1 MEEIFMSAEE
11 LQRLKDTAKVN
22 VVENILVS
30 KGIVS
35 QAEFT
40 SEVNRFIKSKVS
52 EEEYEELDKSNLL

>member
-1 MEEIFMSAEE
+1 MNAEE

-22 VVENILVS
+22 VVERILVS

-40 SEVNRFIKSKVS
+40 SEVNRFIKSKVT
-52 EEEYEELDKSNLL
+52 EEQYEELEKSNLL

>member
-1 MEEIFMSAEE
+1 MSAEE
-11 LQRLKDTAKVN
+11 LQRLKDSAKAN
-22 VVENILVS
+22 VIENILVS

-40 SEVNRFIKSKVS
+40 SEVNRFIKSRVS

>member
-1 MEEIFMSAEE
+1 MSAEE

-40 SEVNRFIKSKVS
+40 SEVNRFIKSQVS
-52 EEEYEELDKSNLL
+52 EEQYEELDKSNLL

>member
-40 SEVNRFIKSKVS
+40 SEVNRFIKSQVS
-52 EEEYEELDKSNLL
+52 EEQYEELDKSNLL

>member
-40 SEVNRFIKSKVS
+40 SEVNRFIKSQVS

>member
-1 MEEIFMSAEE
+1 MSAEE

-40 SEVNRFIKSKVS
+40 SEVNRFIKSQVS

>member
-1 MEEIFMSAEE
+1 MSAEE
-11 LQRLKDTAKVN
+11 LQRLKDSAKAN
-22 VVENILVS
+22 VIENILVS

>member
-1 MEEIFMSAEE
+1 MSAEE